1 MSASGSFVISWSS
14 DTSLIMSSAIVALNN
29 ETLES
34 ESFFSLAPAAA
45 GEVKTKILLCC
56 LGFFYFAILLKM
68 SEFVSS
74 VNLKSH

>member
-56 LGFFYFAILLKM
+56 LGFFHFAILLKM

-74 VNLKSH
+74 VN